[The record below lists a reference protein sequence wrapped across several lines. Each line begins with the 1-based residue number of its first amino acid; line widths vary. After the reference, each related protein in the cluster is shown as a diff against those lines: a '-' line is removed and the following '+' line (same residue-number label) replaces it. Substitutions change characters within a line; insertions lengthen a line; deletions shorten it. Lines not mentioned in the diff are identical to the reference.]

1 MSILIRQAK
10 VVDTASPYHGKTVD
24 IFIEKGKIISIEKR
38 LNQKA
43 KKEIA
48 VRGLHV
54 SPGFVDIFADY
65 AEPGYEHKET
75 IATGLATAA
84 AGGFTHVCLS
94 PNTLPGITDKAGVEF
109 VKQKAAHHAVK
120 LYPLGSITQ
129 GIAGSS
135 LAEMIDMKH
144 AGAIAFTDGWKAVQ
158 DANVMLKALEYV
170 KSFDGLVMQIPVDQ
184 SISSNGLMHEGVIS
198 TRLGMAGIPV
208 LAETIML
215 YRDIELLR
223 YTQSKLHVMGVSTEE
238 GVQMILKA
246 KKEGLDISCSVTPYH
261 LLCTEEAML
270 TYDSMYKV
278 LPVLR
283 SEKDRKALI
292 KGLKDGTIDCI
303 TSHHRPQD
311 EDAKQKEFEYAAAG
325 MAIQELLLGLVME
338 AVAETVSLE
347 RVIDAITQ
355 KPRNIIGLPG
365 AAIAEGANADISLF
379 LPEGNFQIT
388 HQTKKS
394 QAVNNPFLN
403 KNLKGKILGII
414 HHHQST
420 I

>member
-1 MSILIRQAK
+1 
-10 VVDTASPYHGKTVD
+10 
-24 IFIEKGKIISIEKR
+24 
-38 LNQKA
+38 
-43 KKEIA
+43 
-48 VRGLHV
+48 
-54 SPGFVDIFADY
+54 
-65 AEPGYEHKET
+65 
-75 IATGLATAA
+75 
-84 AGGFTHVCLS
+84 
-94 PNTLPGITDKAGVEF
+94 
-109 VKQKAAHHAVK
+109 
-120 LYPLGSITQ
+120 
-129 GIAGSS
+129 
-135 LAEMIDMKH
+135 
-144 AGAIAFTDGWKAVQ
+144 
-158 DANVMLKALEYV
+158 
-170 KSFDGLVMQIPVDQ
+170 
-184 SISSNGLMHEGVIS
+184 
-198 TRLGMAGIPV
+198 
-208 LAETIML
+208 
-215 YRDIELLR
+215 
-223 YTQSKLHVMGVSTEE
+223 
-238 GVQMILKA
+238 
-246 KKEGLDISCSVTPYH
+246 
-261 LLCTEEAML
+261 
-270 TYDSMYKV
+270 